1 MKSKLPIIILIL
13 ISSCMNLSAQHSDEI
28 TFPESFRLGKQAF
41 LKSLVFVPFHETHN
55 VAGSNLMDNPG
66 IIKDKK
72 LIRDFVDDFDIDD
85 INQIYYEI
93 YADKH
98 SIDEEIASVLVIEF
112 NSEEALKRNMA
123 NLESFI
129 LPTRFTLD
137 KYVIVVRSDDR
148 TILEGISNF
157 YVTHLGAI
165 FYYPK

>member
-1 MKSKLPIIILIL
+1 
-13 ISSCMNLSAQHSDEI
+13 MNLSAQHSNEV
-28 TFPESFRLGKQAF
+28 TFPESFRLGKQGF

-55 VAGSNLMDNPG
+55 ITGSNLMDNPG

-72 LIRDFVDDFDIDD
+72 LIWDFVNDFSIEDIS
-85 INQIYYEI
+85 QIYYEI
-93 YADKH
+93 YADPH
-98 SIDEEIASVLVIEF
+98 TIDEEIASVLVIEF

-157 YVTHLGAI
+157 YVTHLGAK